1 MQLKFYLDQTRCTGC
16 ETCVIACKDWNDIPA
31 GPANWRRVKVIEK
44 GKYPDLFVAF
54 LSTSCYHCAQPSCVS
69 ACPAGAISKRAEDG
83 IVVIDQDSCLGH
95 DNCDMCLQACPYGI
109 PQFGAESNAKM
120 QKCDFCADR
129 WSQGKKPICVD
140 SCPVDAIRLDEQGKP
155 FLAYPDDC
163 TSCLLCETDCPV
175 NAINVVMR
183 VQIPTELLPY

>member
-69 ACPAGAISKRAEDG
+69 ACPANAISKRAEDG

-120 QKCDFCADR
+120 EKCDFCADR
-129 WSQGKKPICVD
+129 WSQGKKPVCVD
-140 SCPVDAIRLDEQGKP
+140 SCPMRALDAGTADEIETKYGDKKQASGFVYSEEVCPSITFKP
-155 FLAYPDDC
+155 KVE
-163 TSCLLCETDCPV
+163 S
-175 NAINVVMR
+175 I
-183 VQIPTELLPY
+183 